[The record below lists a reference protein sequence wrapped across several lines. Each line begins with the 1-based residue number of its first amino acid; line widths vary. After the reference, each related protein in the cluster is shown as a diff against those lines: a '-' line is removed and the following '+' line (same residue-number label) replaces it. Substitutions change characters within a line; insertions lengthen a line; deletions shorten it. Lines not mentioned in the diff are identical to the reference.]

1 MEIGLKLKYILHFGE
16 FLSNLDLEHSIINK
30 RHLSQKLLLKKIFN
44 ELKSNVPT
52 AYGLHLC
59 CGISIFQIFP

>member
-16 FLSNLDLEHSIINK
+16 FLSNLDLAHSIINK

-44 ELKSNVPT
+44 ELKT
-52 AYGLHLC
+52 CLHLC
-59 CGISIFQIFP
+59 CSISNFQIFP

>member
-16 FLSNLDLEHSIINK
+16 FLSNLDLAHSIINK

-44 ELKSNVPT
+44 ELKT
-52 AYGLHLC
+52 
-59 CGISIFQIFP
+59 